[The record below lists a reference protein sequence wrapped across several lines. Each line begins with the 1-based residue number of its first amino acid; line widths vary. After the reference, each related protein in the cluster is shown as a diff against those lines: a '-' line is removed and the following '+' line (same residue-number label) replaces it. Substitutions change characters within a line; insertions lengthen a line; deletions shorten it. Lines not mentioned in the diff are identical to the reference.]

1 MYAMAACS
9 LSLHGQHKDQYD
21 HKLDLDEG
29 LPLLHVHIMW
39 HDRQGARESDQLG
52 LVGDEWGQTRRF
64 QDAHR
69 CGSGLDHGGHAQ
81 QLYT

>member
-9 LSLHGQHKDQYD
+9 LSPHGQHKDQYD
-21 HKLDLDEG
+21 HRPDLDEG
-29 LPLLHVHIMW
+29 LLLLHVHIMW
-39 HDRQGARESDQLG
+39 HDRQGARGSDQLG

-69 CGSGLDHGGHAQ
+69 CGGGLDHGGHAQ
-81 QLYT
+81 QLCT